1 MARKMNGRKKAVG
14 WKDAIRVKGFCRVGI
29 YEYGPNGEPNFKLV
43 SDSGYIP
50 NQKTNVGFMNYIN
63 YVLGASAG
71 SLLVSSAAV
80 GTGGTPASNATSL
93 TGESMVRKVVTYSAP
108 SSTQV
113 QWIASWDS
121 SLNTG
126 SFTVGNAGLF
136 NSSSG
141 GSLAW
146 GISTPGQ
153 TWNTN
158 QSLALTYLL
167 NLS

>member
-1 MARKMNGRKKAVG
+1 MSKR
-14 WKDAIRVKGFCRVGI
+14 RVHKSDGIGIKGFCRVGV
-29 YEYGPNGEPNFKLV
+29 YEYGPNGEPNHTLV
-43 SDSGYIP
+43 SDSGYVP

-63 YVLGASAG
+63 YALGG
-71 SLLVSSAAV
+71 SGSSLIVASAAV
-80 GTGGTPASNATSL
+80 GTGGTPASGATSL
-93 TGESMVRKVVTYSAP
+93 AGESMVRRPTTYSAAN
-108 SSTQV
+108 STRI

-121 SLNTG
+121 SLCTG

-167 NLS
+167 DLS

>member
-1 MARKMNGRKKAVG
+1 MARKVTRKGRPKG
-14 WKDAIRVKGFCRVGI
+14 YKDAMIMKGFMRVAV
-29 YEYGPNGEPNFKLV
+29 YDYDENGKPTRIA
-43 SDSGYIP
+43 SDSGYVP
-50 NQKTNVGFMNYIN
+50 NQKTNVGFMNFIN
-63 YVLGASAG
+63 YVLGSSAG
-71 SLLVSSAAV
+71 SLFISSACV
-80 GTGGTPASNATSL
+80 GTGTNPATNATAL
-93 TGESMVRKVVTYSAP
+93 PGESMVRRPTTYSAP
-108 SSTQV
+108 ASTQI

-121 SLNTG
+121 SLCTA
-126 SFTVGNAGLF
+126 SFTVGNAGLV

>member
-1 MARKMNGRKKAVG
+1 MIKIQGFARIAVY
-14 WKDAIRVKGFCRVGI
+14 D
-29 YEYGPNGEPNFKLV
+29 YGPDGKPGKIA
-43 SDSGYIP
+43 SDSGWIGP
-50 NQKTNVGFMNYIN
+50 NQKTNVGFMNYLN

-71 SLLVSSAAV
+71 SLLISSACV
-80 GTGGTPASNATSL
+80 GTGGTPASSATAL
-93 TGESMVRKVVTYSAP
+93 GGESMVRRPTTYSAP
-108 SSTQV
+108 ASTQI

-121 SLNTG
+121 SLCTG
-126 SFTVGNAGLF
+126 SFTVGNAGLV

>member
-1 MARKMNGRKKAVG
+1 MRM
-14 WKDAIRVKGFCRVGI
+14 KGFMRVAVYDYDEHGKPTRI
-29 YEYGPNGEPNFKLV
+29 A
-43 SDSGYIP
+43 SDSGYVP
-50 NQKTNVGFMNYIN
+50 NQKTNVGFMNFIN

-71 SLLVSSAAV
+71 SLLISSACV
-80 GTGGTPASNATSL
+80 GTGGTPASNATGI
-93 TGESMVRKVVTYSAP
+93 TGESMVRRPTTYSAP
-108 SSTQV
+108 ASTQI

-121 SLNTG
+121 SLCTA
-126 SFTVGNAGLF
+126 SFTVGNAGLV